1 MGLVEIEEDELSPLT
16 ETTVSSICAAI
27 LKKLPKIQKATIT
40 REEIACQ
47 CNHQVP
53 DEFRERYINN
63 PVQLS
68 GSHQH

>member
-1 MGLVEIEEDELSPLT
+1 MGLVEIEENELIPLT
-16 ETTVSSICAAI
+16 DTTVSSICTAI
-27 LKKLPKIQKATIT
+27 VEKLPKIQKATIT
-40 REEIACQ
+40 REEIASQ
-47 CNHQVP
+47 CNLQVP